1 MTPLNRMY
9 TVHVTCSRG
18 LEQLLAEELAT
29 LGFIDPRARVGRVTG
44 EASLESAYRAI
55 LWSRLAN
62 RVLLQI
68 DTAFVETAEDL
79 SNWLSLVDWSEHL
92 LGDGTLFVE
101 VSGTTPQ
108 LRNTHDTALRVKDAV
123 VDYFKQQQDRRP
135 SVAKERPDVRFHL
148 RFDKGQ
154 KTVLSLDLGGVSLHQ
169 RGYRLQAGLAPLKE
183 NLAAAL
189 LLRAGWPAM
198 AAEGAA
204 LLDPFCGSG
213 TLLAEAAFMALDIAP
228 GLMRPWHGLETWLG
242 HHPSV
247 WQALIE
253 EAEQRRAASANID
266 LNFEGSDQD
275 SRVIDM
281 ARDNLERAGL
291 LNKVRLLVRPLSEL
305 PPAFAPR
312 GLLITNPPYG
322 ERLDNLPQ
330 LAVLYADLGQQAS
343 QHYAHWKLALFTN
356 NQELAYRIPLRP
368 YKNYPINN
376 ATLECRLYLFE
387 VPAAGTHLFVS
398 KSKPM
403 AAADS
408 LNKAAESVAEESAKV
423 STETAKVSTE
433 TATEAPITV
442 RPLSEGAQMFA
453 NRLAKNLKKL
463 SRWVKR
469 ENISCYRLYDA
480 DMPEYALAIDI
491 YNDQVHVQE
500 YAPPATIDES
510 KAQRR
515 LMEALQAIPSVLGV
529 AADNI
534 HLKTRRKQTGKR
546 QYEKFADQG
555 VFFPVRE
562 GQVELLVNLT
572 NYLDSG
578 VFLDHRPIR
587 LRIAKE
593 AKTARFLNLFC
604 YTGAATLHAAVG
616 GAIHTTSVDL
626 SKTYLDW
633 LERNLRLNKLDL
645 KKHSRVQADCREW
658 LKQEGNAYDLI
669 FMDPPTFSNS
679 KRMQGT
685 LDIQRDQEELVDL
698 AMARL
703 STDGLLIFSNNLRGF
718 KISPEIL
725 EKYEVVN
732 ITRQTLDP
740 DFERNSKIHQCFEI
754 RHL

>member
-1 MTPLNRMY
+1 MTSLNATY
-9 TVHVTCSRG
+9 TVHATCSRG
-18 LEQLLAEELAT
+18 LEQLLAEELET
-29 LGFIDPRARVGRVTG
+29 LGFIDARARVGRVTG
-44 EASLESAYRAI
+44 QASLASAYRAI

-68 DTAFVETAEDL
+68 DTAFVETAEEL
-79 SNWLSLVDWSEHL
+79 SNWLALVDWSEHL

-101 VSGTTPQ
+101 VSGTTPH
-108 LRNTHDTALRVKDAV
+108 LRNSHDTALRVKDAI

-135 SVAKERPDVRFHL
+135 SVDKVRPDVRFHL

-154 KTVLSLDLGGVSLHQ
+154 KAVLSLDLSGVSLHQ

-198 AAEGAA
+198 VAEAEEA
-204 LLDPFCGSG
+204 VMFDPFCGSG
-213 TLLAEAAFMALDIAP
+213 TLLAEAAFIALDVAP
-228 GLMRPWHGLETWLG
+228 GLLRPWHGLETWLG
-242 HHPSV
+242 HQPSV
-247 WQALIE
+247 WQALVE
-253 EAEQRRAASANID
+253 EAEARRAAGANKI

-275 SRVIDM
+275 ARVIAM
-281 ARDNLERAGL
+281 AKDNLERAGL
-291 LNKVRLLVRPLSEL
+291 LDKVRLFVRPLNEL
-305 PPAFAPR
+305 PPAFAAR

-330 LAVLYADLGQQAS
+330 LAKLYADLGQRVCQD
-343 QHYAHWKLALFTN
+343 YAQWKFALYTN
-356 NQELAYRIPLRP
+356 NQELAYRIPLKP
-368 YKNYPINN
+368 YKSYPINN
-376 ATLECRLYLFE
+376 ATLDCRLYLFE
-387 VPAAGTHLFVS
+387 VPEAGTS
-398 KSKPM
+398 PAIK
-403 AAADS
+403 
-408 LNKAAESVAEESAKV
+408 KV
-423 STETAKVSTE
+423 KQVNEVTETQDPIE
-433 TATEAPITV
+433 TSINV

-453 NRLAKNLKKL
+453 NRLAKNLKKF

-469 ENISCYRLYDA
+469 ENINCYRVYDA
-480 DMPEYALAIDI
+480 DMPEYALAIDV

-500 YAPPATIDES
+500 YAPPASVDEG
-510 KAQRR
+510 KAQKR
-515 LMEALQAIPSVLGV
+515 LMEALQAIPSVLEV
-529 AADNI
+529 AANKI

-546 QYEKFADQG
+546 QYEKFAGQG
-555 VFFPVRE
+555 VFFPVVE

-572 NYLDSG
+572 DYLDTG
-578 VFLDHRPIR
+578 IFLDHRPIR
-587 LRIAKE
+587 LRLAKE
-593 AKTARFLNLFC
+593 AQGTRFLNLFC
-604 YTGAATLHAAVG
+604 YTGAATIHAAVG

-645 KKHSRVQADCREW
+645 KKHTRVQADCREW
-658 LKQEGNAYDLI
+658 LKQESNAYDLI

-698 AMARL
+698 AMQRL

-725 EKYEVVN
+725 EKYEVKD
-732 ITRQTLDP
+732 ITHQTLDP

-754 RHL
+754 RHS

>member
-1 MTPLNRMY
+1 MTSLNATY

-18 LEQLLAEELAT
+18 LEQLLAEELET
-29 LGFIDPRARVGRVTG
+29 LGFTDTRARVGRVTG
-44 EASLESAYRAI
+44 EATLENTYRAV

-68 DTAFVETAEDL
+68 DEALAETAEDL
-79 SNWLSLVDWSEHL
+79 SNWLALVDWSEHL
-92 LGDGTLFVE
+92 LGESSLMID
-101 VSGTTPQ
+101 VSGTTPH
-108 LRNTHDTALRVKDAV
+108 LRNSHDTALRVKDAI
-123 VDYFKQQQDRRP
+123 VDYFKQQQGCRP
-135 SVAKERPDVRFHL
+135 SVDKVHPDVRFHV

-154 KTVLSLDLGGVSLHQ
+154 KAVLSIDLSGVSLHQ

-198 AAEGAA
+198 AADEAV

-213 TLLAEAAFMALDIAP
+213 TLLAEAAFMALDVAP
-228 GLMRPWHGLETWLG
+228 GLLRPWHGLETWLG
-242 HHPSV
+242 HRPAV
-247 WQALIE
+247 WQALVD
-253 EAEQRRAASANID
+253 EAQERRTAGAGKV

-275 SRVIDM
+275 ARVIQM
-281 ARDNLERAGL
+281 AKDNLARAGL
-291 LNKVRLLVRPLSEL
+291 LDRVRLFVRPLNEL

-312 GLLITNPPYG
+312 GLIITNPPYG

-330 LAVLYADLGQQAS
+330 LAELYAELGQRVCQD
-343 QHYAHWKLALFTN
+343 YAQWKFALYTN

-376 ATLECRLYLFE
+376 ATLDCRLYLFE
-387 VPAAGTHLFVS
+387 VPEA
-398 KSKPM
+398 
-403 AAADS
+403 
-408 LNKAAESVAEESAKV
+408 KAATTDSRNKSGNQ
-423 STETAKVSTE
+423 STEKTPAQAE
-433 TATEAPITV
+433 T

-453 NRLAKNLKKL
+453 NRLAKNLKKF

-469 ENISCYRLYDA
+469 QNIDCYRVYDA
-480 DMPEYALAIDI
+480 DMPEYAVAVDI
-491 YNDQVHVQE
+491 YSDQVHVQE
-500 YAPPATIDES
+500 YAPPASVDEG

-515 LMEALQAIPSVLGV
+515 LMEALQAIPGVLGIS
-529 AADNI
+529 ADKI
-534 HLKTRRKQTGKR
+534 HLKTRRRQTGRK
-546 QYEKFADQG
+546 QYEKFAGQG

-572 NYLDSG
+572 DYLDTG
-578 VFLDHRPIR
+578 LFLDHRPVR
-587 LRIAKE
+587 LRLAQE
-593 AKTARFLNLFC
+593 AKGTRFLNLFC
-604 YTGAATLHAAVG
+604 YTGAATIHAAVG

-645 KKHSRVQADCREW
+645 KRHNRIQADCREW
-658 LKQEGNAYDLI
+658 LKQDGNAYDLI

-685 LDIQRDQEELVDL
+685 LDIQRDQVELVDL
-698 AMARL
+698 AMQHL

-725 EKYEVVN
+725 EKYEVMD
-732 ITRQTLDP
+732 ITRKTLDP

>member
-1 MTPLNRMY
+1 MTSLNATY

-18 LEQLLAEELAT
+18 LEQLLAEELET

-44 EASLESAYRAI
+44 EATIESAYRAI

-62 RVLLQI
+62 RVLLQL
-68 DTAFVETAEDL
+68 DEAFVETAEEL
-79 SNWLSLVDWSEHL
+79 SNWLALVDWSEHL

-101 VSGTTPQ
+101 VSGTTPH
-108 LRNTHDTALRVKDAV
+108 LRNSHDTALRVKDAV

-135 SVAKERPDVRFHL
+135 SVDKVRPDVRFHL

-154 KTVLSLDLGGVSLHQ
+154 KAVLSLDLSGVSLHQ

-198 AAEGAA
+198 AAEAETA
-204 LLDPFCGSG
+204 VLLDPFCGSG
-213 TLLAEAAFMALDIAP
+213 TLLAEAAFIALDVAP
-228 GLMRPWHGLETWLG
+228 GLLRPWHGLETWLG

-247 WQALIE
+247 WQALVD
-253 EAEQRRAASANID
+253 EAEARRTAGAGKV

-275 SRVIDM
+275 ARVIQM
-281 ARDNLERAGL
+281 AKDNLERAGL
-291 LNKVRLLVRPLSEL
+291 LDRVRLLVRPLNEL
-305 PPAFAPR
+305 PPAFALR
-312 GLLITNPPYG
+312 GLVITNPPYG

-330 LAVLYADLGQQAS
+330 LAKLYAELGQQVC
-343 QHYAHWKLALFTN
+343 QDYAQWKFALYTN

-368 YKNYPINN
+368 YKSYPINN
-376 ATLECRLYLFE
+376 ATLDCRLYLFE
-387 VPAAGTHLFVS
+387 VPEAKGGAINSSASNASEETSVDQ
-398 KSKPM
+398 
-403 AAADS
+403 AT
-408 LNKAAESVAEESAKV
+408 AEPVVKVAPV
-423 STETAKVSTE
+423 VNV
-433 TATEAPITV
+433 AP
-442 RPLSEGAQMFA
+442 RALSEGAQMFA
-453 NRLAKNLKKL
+453 NRLAKNLKKF

-469 ENISCYRLYDA
+469 ENIDCYRVYDA
-480 DMPEYALAIDI
+480 DMPEYALAVDV
-491 YNDQVHVQE
+491 YGDQVHVQE
-500 YAPPATIDES
+500 YAPPASIDES

-515 LMEALQAIPSVLGV
+515 LMEALQAIPSVLHV
-529 AADNI
+529 AADKI

-546 QYEKFADQG
+546 QYEKFAGQG

-572 NYLDSG
+572 DYLDTG

-587 LRIAKE
+587 LRLAKE
-593 AKTARFLNLFC
+593 AQGTRFLNLFC
-604 YTGAATLHAAVG
+604 YTGAATIHAAVG

-633 LERNLRLNKLDL
+633 LERNLRLNRMDL
-645 KKHSRVQADCREW
+645 KRHTRVQADCREW

-685 LDIQRDQEELVDL
+685 LDIQRDQDELVDL

-725 EKYEVVN
+725 EKYEVVD
-732 ITRQTLDP
+732 ITRKTLDP